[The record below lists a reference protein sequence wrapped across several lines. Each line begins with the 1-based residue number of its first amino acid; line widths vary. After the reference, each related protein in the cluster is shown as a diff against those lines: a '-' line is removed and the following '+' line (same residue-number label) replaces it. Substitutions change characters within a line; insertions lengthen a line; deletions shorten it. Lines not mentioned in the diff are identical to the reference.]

1 MSKRNGKI
9 TVPAGV
15 KPKGAIFLLDSEFLL
30 VTERAGAMTHKYVS
44 PGALRQAFAA
54 EPIDTGWIPAGV
66 RRWGV
71 GGKGTYMLR
80 WHAPAVYPVWLPG
93 RRRQS
98 KVPMPG
104 LAFFA
109 QGNSYYV
116 WATKGNKFDPKAR
129 LFNAPCANVNE
140 LGLIC
145 WGENAHPDVATGC
158 FDRMWSTF
166 WEAPFSP
173 NWATG
178 KSRKFTN
185 ANQRLAD
192 LARSRATTYPEDD
205 LTPLQHRL
213 IPGQTTLEAVVEMM
227 ARRGE
232 SSWD

>member
-1 MSKRNGKI
+1 MSKRNHKFI
-9 TVPAGV
+9 VPAGV
-15 KPKGAIFLLDSEFLL
+15 EPRAAIYLLDSEFLL
-30 VTERAGAMTHKYVS
+30 VAEREGAVTQKYVS

-71 GGKGTYMLR
+71 SAKGTYMLR
-80 WHAPAVYPVWLPG
+80 WHAPAVYPVWQPG
-93 RRRQS
+93 RNRQV

-116 WATKGNKFDPKAR
+116 WATKGSKFDPKAK
-129 LFNAPCANVNE
+129 LFNAPCANVNA

-145 WGENAHPDVATGC
+145 WGENSHPDVATGC
-158 FDRMWSTF
+158 FDKMWATF

-173 NWATG
+173 SWAGG

-185 ANQRLAD
+185 ANLRLAD
-192 LARSRATTYPEDD
+192 LARSRATAYPEDD
-205 LTPLQHRL
+205 LTRLEHRL
-213 IPGQTTLEAVVEMM
+213 LPNPATLEGVVEMM
-227 ARRGE
+227 ARRGDN
-232 SSWD
+232 SWE